1 MFSTALL
8 RRLGNHAKGC
18 RRAYECDL
26 PSRRTVSAWLEEQ
39 YRHDP
44 PATANRKVLGQASV
58 VIPLSESNVMY
69 TARRA
74 KYSGCCVLICSQNS
88 PESALQSGLQADALD
103 RKTGINF
110 S

>member
-1 MFSTALL
+1 MIFEHEITDSGILQ
-8 RRLGNHAKGC
+8 RLSLKEKFVSLFPLIGLAKKM
-18 RRAYECDL
+18 
-26 PSRRTVSAWLEEQ
+26 
-39 YRHDP
+39 H
-44 PATANRKVLGQASV
+44 
-58 VIPLSESNVMY
+58 NVMY